1 MVFGKAA
8 SSSSWY
14 RLDNILDTLLPRF
27 YEAESRKMDYGSN
40 GRMVHDH
47 DHEIDDIREDMYES
61 ALADSEFAQWLN
73 YPAPAP
79 SVPNDTALERLRM
92 LVKHFGTSF
101 VSRPTTQYSSRNK
114 GKGPSDAEH
123 WRNAHYRRNG
133 KCLLTQRWQDFP
145 SQSDTKPTRGL
156 LWLMEIN

>member
-27 YEAESRKMDYGSN
+27 YEAESRKMDHGSN
-40 GRMVHDH
+40 GRMVHEH

-123 WRNAHYRRNG
+123 WRNAH
-133 KCLLTQRWQDFP
+133 
-145 SQSDTKPTRGL
+145 
-156 LWLMEIN
+156 